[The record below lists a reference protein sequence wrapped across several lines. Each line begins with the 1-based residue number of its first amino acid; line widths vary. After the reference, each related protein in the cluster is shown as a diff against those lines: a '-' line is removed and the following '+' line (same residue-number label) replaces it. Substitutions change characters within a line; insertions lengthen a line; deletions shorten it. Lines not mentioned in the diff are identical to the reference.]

1 MAQETNQTPGPMLC
15 STGCGFYGNPRT
27 NGMCSVCYKEHLQR
41 QQNSGRMSP
50 MGKFPRKNPFEE
62 LVDRKY
68 RTKNW
73 GLRLWESM
81 LRTKGEKT
89 WEKLEIKSNSP
100 STWHDYI
107 RNEWQSIY
115 KHLLAFSFSFL
126 RFCFILTFTGCDF
139 FHIYFCL
146 DTHLI
151 VGFFT
156 VKVLKSLT

>member
-81 LRTKGEKT
+81 LRAQEENS
-89 WEKLEIKSNSP
+89 WEKLEIKAAAQPTSLA
-100 STWHDYI
+100 WQHQ
-107 RNEWQSIY
+107 EWMAIY
-115 KHLLAFSFSFL
+115 KHLLAFLFSFL
-126 RFCFILTFTGCDF
+126 RFCFILMFTGCDF
-139 FHIYFCL
+139 SIHVFVWILNCRIQQY
-146 DTHLI
+146 
-151 VGFFT
+151 
-156 VKVLKSLT
+156 SESA